1 MAKNNPTKRWQ
12 LSLSRTNFVA
22 VMGLLICMLGLCMLP
37 NFSKFTDTEIF
48 GTFLGGLLCG
58 QGYFVLML
66 VSILT
71 NRDSL
76 SALLRSLAISSNTQA
91 LTNKETTHV

>member
-37 NFSKFTDTEIF
+37 NFSKFTDTEILAWF
-48 GTFLGGLLCG
+48 KNSHFDVTKTSANSPLMKAGF
-58 QGYFVLML
+58 YFC
-66 VSILT
+66 
-71 NRDSL
+71 
-76 SALLRSLAISSNTQA
+76 
-91 LTNKETTHV
+91 